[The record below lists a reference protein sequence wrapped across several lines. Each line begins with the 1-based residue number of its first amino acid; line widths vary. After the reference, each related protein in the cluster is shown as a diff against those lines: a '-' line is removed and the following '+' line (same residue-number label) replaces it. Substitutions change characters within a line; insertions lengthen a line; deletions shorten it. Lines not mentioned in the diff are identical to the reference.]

1 MFTRRMGSSPIDRT
15 NYFIKY
21 ACSTDCYGASFFV
34 DIVYNKAYN
43 SRIGKLKVMAMRQKT
58 TPADEEPGKL
68 IISGCLAYLT
78 TVLSRGWLL
87 RTGICQT
94 TCRYSTRL
102 YLPIQIQEIRSRSW
116 RHLLSYRS
124 IEESSKDII
133 AFFREISYDRRLLP
147 TKSPWRYIPKRFT
160 RLRVLAQEY
169 TAAGFS
175 VANLSSNAHKVLP

>member
-1 MFTRRMGSSPIDRT
+1 
-15 NYFIKY
+15 
-21 ACSTDCYGASFFV
+21 
-34 DIVYNKAYN
+34 
-43 SRIGKLKVMAMRQKT
+43 MAMRQKT

-133 AFFREISYDRRLLP
+133 AFLVKTSYNRRLLP
-147 TKSPWRYIPKRFT
+147 TKSPWRCIPKRFT
-160 RLRVLAQEY
+160 RLRVLVQEY
-169 TAAGFS
+169 TATGFS
-175 VANLSSNAHKVLP
+175 AANNLATLTKYLLDSEFLMEI